1 MRSSLLRGVVLVVSG
16 LISVGLIA
24 GCRGM
29 ESIPSPTLVPV
40 AAVVKIEPT
49 RTSVPTEAR
58 ATPTAKVSPTERPTV
73 TPLPSATAT
82 WTPTAT
88 VVPTAVP
95 THMPVSTLMPTPTE
109 ALSATP
115 TSTPIEL
122 IRFMDSE
129 DCQDGISQELLPL
142 MDLTVATEN
151 AAHRVVVEV
160 ADDARERQQGLM
172 CREVV
177 PFGTGMFFVFEQP
190 RPLNF
195 WMFNTHEAL
204 DIVYL
209 GEDKSVIK
217 ALRMEPCPRPDG
229 YEYGEWRSYCSSV
242 ASGYGSMDDALY
254 ALELPAGW
262 LAQIGIELESLEGV
276 ELSW

>member
-1 MRSSLLRGVVLVVSG
+1 MPRVTP
-16 LISVGLIA
+16 
-24 GCRGM
+24 
-29 ESIPSPTLVPV
+29 ESTVT
-40 AAVVKIEPT
+40 AAV
-49 RTSVPTEAR
+49 
-58 ATPTAKVSPTERPTV
+58 
-73 TPLPSATAT
+73 
-82 WTPTAT
+82 PTAT
-88 VVPTAVP
+88 MTATALP
-95 THMPVSTLMPTPTE
+95 ADTPTPT
-109 ALSATP
+109 SSP
-115 TSTPIEL
+115 MPNPIES
-122 IRFMDSE
+122 IQFVDNE
-129 DCQDGISQELLPL
+129 DCVEGISHDLLPTIEL
-142 MDLTVATEN
+142 MIEHRG